1 MSFATNFF
9 VKTNCKIQFHYEK
22 KGCIIIGLATQF
34 LNCIE
39 HLQFTVFICQECKW
53 TICMNYR
60 VIIHHICNAIHLQFY
75 QNNSF
80 SNTMQPHYNC
90 SHDVML
96 RSLIVIHLTVE
107 LWIFLDT
114 IFFWTKYWF
123 PSSIMIVNDGLKLWY
138 VA

>member
-1 MSFATNFF
+1 MSFATIFF

-96 RSLIVIHLTVE
+96 RSLIVIHLLKYDNGTMN
-107 LWIFLDT
+107 IFGYN
-114 IFFWTKYWF
+114 FFLERNIDF
-123 PSSIMIVNDGLKLWY
+123 HHLL
-138 VA
+138 